1 MSKIMIPSINPL
13 VLNLKES
20 ATLSINMMV
29 KALRKEGKEV
39 FHFGFG
45 QAPFPVPEII
55 QEALRSSTQ
64 YNAYLPTEGLPEL
77 REAVSDYYQ
86 KEFNLDFSPADVFI
100 GPGSKELIFQTSYL
114 LEGTLLVPAPSWVSY
129 GPQATIRGKRLYP
142 IATERDN
149 GYKLTA
155 SALDHACHHLG
166 QQQKML
172 ILNNPN
178 NPTGAVY
185 REDELK
191 EIAEICRAYS
201 VIVISD
207 EIYAMIDFTE
217 MKQASLSRYY
227 PEGTIVSGGLSKS
240 FAAGGY
246 RLGVMLIPE
255 ELRVIKDALKSV
267 ISETFSAVSAPI
279 QYAALAAYGRF
290 DEIRDEIN
298 LNNQIYKFASRYL
311 CRRFRDMELNC
322 PKPEGAFY
330 MFPDFENYSEKLR
343 AAGIL
348 TGIRLTRDLLEK
360 KCVAFLPG
368 SDFYFPATNL
378 GVRVAAV
385 DFDGARVREI
395 WPGASSMTEKLT
407 EELFPRLVGGCN
419 HLAEYLEDLE

>member
-1 MSKIMIPSINPL
+1 MIPSINPL

-29 KALRKEGKEV
+29 KRLRSEGQDV
-39 FHFGFG
+39 CHFGFG
-45 QAPFPVPEII
+45 QAPFPVAGII
-55 QEALRSSTQ
+55 QEALRA
-64 YNAYLPTEGLPEL
+64 NAHRNIYLPTEGLPEL
-77 REAVSDYYQ
+77 REAVSQFY
-86 KEFNLDFSPADVFI
+86 KNEFDLVFSPDDVFI

-114 LEGTLLVPAPSWVSY
+114 LEGSLLVPAPSWVSY

-142 IATERDN
+142 IETSRDN
-149 GYKLTA
+149 AYKLTA
-155 SALDHACHHLG
+155 IDLDRACHHMG

-185 REDELK
+185 REEELE
-191 EIAEICRAYS
+191 EIAQICRAYK

-207 EIYAMIDFTE
+207 EIYAMIDFTGR
-217 MKQASLSRYY
+217 KHASLAKYY

-255 ELRVIKDALKSV
+255 ELTSIKCALRSV

-279 QYAALAAYGRF
+279 QHAAVAAYGRF

-298 LNNQIYKFASRYL
+298 LNTDIYQYASGYL
-311 CRRFRDMELNC
+311 YRRFLEMGLNC
-322 PKPEGAFY
+322 PEPAGAFY
-330 MFPDFENYSEKLR
+330 LFPDFENYAEKLKKK
-343 AAGIL
+343 GIL
-348 TGIRLTRDLLEK
+348 TGIKLTEDLLSTK
-360 KCVAFLPG
+360 GVAFLPG

-378 GVRVAAV
+378 GVRVASV
-385 DFDGARVREI
+385 DFDGAAVRDA
-395 WPGASSMTEKLT
+395 WPGAENMDEDLDRR
-407 EELFPRLVGGCN
+407 LFPRLVEGCN
-419 HLAEYLEDLE
+419 RLSDYLEALD

>member
-1 MSKIMIPSINPL
+1 MIPSINPL

-29 KALRKEGKEV
+29 KRLRSEGREV
-39 FHFGFG
+39 SHFGFG
-45 QAPFPVPEII
+45 QAPFPTPGII
-55 QEALRSSTQ
+55 QEALGANTHH
-64 YNAYLPTEGLPEL
+64 NAYLPTEGLPEL
-77 REAVSDYYQ
+77 REAVAGFYM
-86 KEFNLDFSPADVFI
+86 KEFNLDFRPADVFI
-100 GPGSKELIFQTSYL
+100 GPGSKELIFQISYL
-114 LEGTLLVPAPSWVSY
+114 LEGALLVPAPSWVSY

-142 IATERDN
+142 ITTEREN
-149 GYKLTA
+149 SYKLTA
-155 SALDHACHHLG
+155 SDLDRACHHLG

-191 EIAEICRAYS
+191 ELAQICRAYN
-201 VIVISD
+201 ILVISD
-207 EIYAMIDFTE
+207 EIYAMIDFTGAPH
-217 MKQASLSRYY
+217 ASLSRYY

-255 ELRVIKDALKSV
+255 DLRVMKDALKSV

-279 QYAALAAYGRF
+279 QYAALAAYGCF
-290 DEIRDEIN
+290 DELRDEIEA
-298 LNNQIYKFASRYL
+298 NNQIYKFASRYL

-322 PKPEGAFY
+322 PKPDGAFY
-330 MFPDFENYSEKLR
+330 MFPDFENYAEKLR
-343 AAGIL
+343 SKGIL
-348 TGIRLTRDLLEK
+348 TGIKLTEDLLNTK
-360 KCVAFLPG
+360 GVAFLPG

-385 DFDGARVREI
+385 DFDGEMVRRR
-395 WPGASSMTEKLT
+395 WPGASGMTESLT
-407 EELFPRLVGGCN
+407 EELFPGLVSGCDR
-419 HLAEYLEDLE
+419 LAEYLDDL

>member
-1 MSKIMIPSINPL
+1 MIPSINPL

-29 KALRKEGKEV
+29 KRLRSEGQDV
-39 FHFGFG
+39 CHFGFG
-45 QAPFPVPEII
+45 QAPFPVAGII
-55 QEALRSSTQ
+55 QEALRA
-64 YNAYLPTEGLPEL
+64 NAHRNIYLPTEGLPEL
-77 REAVSDYYQ
+77 REAVSQFY
-86 KEFNLDFSPADVFI
+86 KNEFDLVFSPNDVFI

-114 LEGTLLVPAPSWVSY
+114 LEGSLLVPAPSWVSY

-142 IATERDN
+142 IETSRDN
-149 GYKLTA
+149 SYKLTA
-155 SALDHACHHLG
+155 IDLDRACHHMG

-185 REDELK
+185 REEELE
-191 EIAEICRAYS
+191 EIAQICRAYK

-207 EIYAMIDFTE
+207 EIYAMIDFTGR
-217 MKQASLSRYY
+217 KHASLASYY

-255 ELRVIKDALKSV
+255 ELTSIKCALRSV

-279 QYAALAAYGRF
+279 QHAAVAAYGRF

-298 LNNQIYKFASRYL
+298 LNTEIYQYASGYL
-311 CRRFRDMELNC
+311 YRRFLEMGLNC
-322 PKPEGAFY
+322 PEPSGAFY
-330 MFPDFENYSEKLR
+330 LFPDFENYAEKLR
-343 AAGIL
+343 KKGIL
-348 TGIRLTRDLLEK
+348 TGIKLTEDLLSTK
-360 KCVAFLPG
+360 GVAFLPG

-378 GVRVAAV
+378 GVRVASV
-385 DFDGARVREI
+385 DFDGAAVRDA
-395 WPGASSMTEKLT
+395 WPGADNMDEDLDRR
-407 EELFPRLVGGCN
+407 LFPRLVEGCDR
-419 HLAEYLEDLE
+419 LSEYLEALD